1 MARQKDLGVRRWAAA
16 LALALTAAS
25 PAIAQTT
32 TCENTFYGAPQLGVT
47 CETKGG
53 RSAPVGGYRWQDVE
67 PRKCSVLEAGAGI
80 ADLCSARAV
89 AAARKN
95 VGDLIAA
102 GKCDEALKAALGTG
116 DLQYASEVRAFC
128 AGQK

>member
-1 MARQKDLGVRRWAAA
+1 MVRAA
-16 LALALTAAS
+16 LIVLAVAAAS
-25 PAIAQTT
+25 PAAAQTT
-32 TCENTFYGAPQLGVT
+32 TCQDTIYGMPQMGVT
-47 CETKGG
+47 CETSGG

-67 PRKCSVLEAGAGI
+67 PRKCSLLEAGAGI

-102 GKCDEALKAALGTG
+102 GKCDEALRAALGTG